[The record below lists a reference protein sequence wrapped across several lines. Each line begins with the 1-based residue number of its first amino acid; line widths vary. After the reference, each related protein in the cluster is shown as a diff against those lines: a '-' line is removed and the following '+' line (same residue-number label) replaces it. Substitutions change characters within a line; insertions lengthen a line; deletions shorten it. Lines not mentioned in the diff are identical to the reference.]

1 MKAALSMLAR
11 LALAP
16 AAMVAA
22 MSAALPAHGTA
33 TPRQV
38 AAICGAFA
46 LAMVVNLLIVVK
58 EGSK

>member
-1 MKAALSMLAR
+1 MKAVLSMLAR

-16 AAMVAA
+16 AAMVAV

-38 AAICGAFA
+38 AAICAAFA
-46 LAMVVNLLIVVK
+46 ATMVINLLIVIK
-58 EGSK
+58 EGNK

>member
-1 MKAALSMLAR
+1 MKLVKMLAR

-16 AAMVAA
+16 AAMVAV
-22 MSAALPAHGTA
+22 MSAAIPPHGTA

-46 LAMVVNLLIVVK
+46 AAMVVNLLIVVK
-58 EGSK
+58 EGNK